1 MPSTAQA
8 QRNLLF
14 FFSCGK
20 VSHMSYQ
27 CKTVQLRSS
36 KVIKQPTERSG
47 ESYLTNIRDKAK
59 IIHAK
64 INVTKIT
71 TILSITGTVVG
82 AKAVVDILK
91 IRIPFDAF
99 YTEEDM
105 YFRENIRRYAAENVD
120 NDQNVEMNHSQLAE
134 QPVSCV
140 D

>member
-1 MPSTAQA
+1 MLAVNLQKPFREGCSPEVMSVFPSMPSTAQA
-8 QRNLLF
+8 QRNLL

-71 TILSITGTVVG
+71 TILSITGTV
-82 AKAVVDILK
+82 A
-91 IRIPFDAF
+91 RSQRSCRHP
-99 YTEEDM
+99 
-105 YFRENIRRYAAENVD
+105 ENS
-120 NDQNVEMNHSQLAE
+120 HTF
-134 QPVSCV
+134 
-140 D
+140 